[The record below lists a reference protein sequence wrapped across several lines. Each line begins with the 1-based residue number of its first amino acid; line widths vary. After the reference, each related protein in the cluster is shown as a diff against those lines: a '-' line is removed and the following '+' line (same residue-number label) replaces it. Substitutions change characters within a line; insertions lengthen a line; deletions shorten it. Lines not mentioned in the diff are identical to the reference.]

1 MYGPPSDCKGKVIGR
16 REVCVNVSGLFM
28 ENKISWHMMRYA
40 ACLSFET
47 PRPRGPFWQT
57 GFRDAVMTVLSSSLD
72 RADLG
77 ERAGNRLCLAGL
89 GSSFGGHAPIV
100 LASREHSP
108 CDASQ
113 LVGHGDDQHVA
124 RGSALK

>member
-1 MYGPPSDCKGKVIGR
+1 MKR
-16 REVCVNVSGLFM
+16 VCVNVSGLFV

-47 PRPRGPFWQT
+47 PRPRVPFEQT
-57 GFRDAVMTVLSSSLD
+57 GFRDAVMTVLSSSLV

-77 ERAGNRLCLAGL
+77 ERAWDRLCFAGL
-89 GSSFGGHAPIV
+89 GSSFGGHDPIV

-108 CDASQ
+108 CNASQ